1 MRTLKVQKPPS
12 QLCLSLL
19 SIIITITSNEPWN
32 RGRFPFSQ
40 NFRNFWF
47 GGKWNTFRRLVPLEN
62 SQKKWKSKKVGQ
74 FSRLEFPNG
83 MSCSINVSRSLY
95 QFQVHR
101 RAPRRTGVYGRMEQL
116 FTNRKFHFCSHRNFW
131 VFFLNGK
138 RPPTTSF
145 LDFSRRDRLSCAA
158 GFGLYSETR
167 ECLCFSRCLATLG
180 LPRMPEVFNFSSFLI
195 VCGDAT
201 TETVR
206 TGYFILGFSRTD
218 PWIQGTLGFA
228 L

>member
-1 MRTLKVQKPPS
+1 MEHVSSVRPTGKFPEKVENLKRLPHF
-12 QLCLSLL
+12 LG
-19 SIIITITSNEPWN
+19 W
-32 RGRFPFSQ
+32 
-40 NFRNFWF
+40 NFRTECRVPF
-47 GGKWNTFRRLVPLEN
+47 TFLV
-62 SQKKWKSKKVGQ
+62 V
-74 FSRLEFPNG
+74 R
-83 MSCSINVSRSLY
+83 Y
-95 QFQVHR
+95 QFQVHG
-101 RAPRRTGVYGRMEQL
+101 RAPLRTGVYDQMEQL

-145 LDFSRRDRLSCAA
+145 LDFSSRDRLSCAA
-158 GFGLYSETR
+158 GFGLYSETP

-195 VCGDAT
+195 VCGDAAT
-201 TETVR
+201 KTVR